1 MQQKKLNV
9 GVIGTGAMGSRHAH
23 NLAHRTPTADV
34 VAIMDVDE
42 VRASEVAA
50 ACGRATIYNDGN
62 ALIGDEAVEAVVIAS
77 PDQTHADLAIACIEA
92 GKPVLCEKPLGV
104 TLDDA
109 ARVLK
114 AEAAHGARLVQ
125 VGLMRIYD
133 PYHVM
138 IKEAIER
145 GAIGRPVLF
154 RGIHK
159 NVAFP
164 QARTAEDVIVNSGVH
179 DIHSA
184 RWLMGDEVVSVHADH
199 VIDLPERPE
208 TARLTLL
215 QLRFRQGGLATIEV
229 DADSHYG
236 YDVRV
241 EISGERGTLETPDA
255 DVSAVHFQDGKA
267 SRLVNQEWL
276 ARFES
281 AYRLEAEAWVD
292 VAARGTAAGAS
303 VWDGYAAMC
312 VADAAIRSLTS
323 GRAEVV
329 NAEPR
334 PSLYDP
340 IA

>member
-1 MQQKKLNV
+1 MQQKKLKV

-23 NLAHRTPTADV
+23 NLAHRMPTSEV

-42 VRASEVAA
+42 VRAAKVAETSGGA
-50 ACGRATIYNDGN
+50 SVHTDGE
-62 ALIGDEAVEAVVIAS
+62 ALIHDSAVEAVVIAS
-77 PDQTHADLAIACIEA
+77 PDSTHADLAVACIEA

-125 VGLMRIYD
+125 VGLMRVYD
-133 PYHVM
+133 PRHAA
-138 IKEAIER
+138 IKEAIDK

-159 NVAFP
+159 NVRVP
-164 QARTAEDVIVNSGVH
+164 HARTAEDVIVNSGVH

-184 RWLMGDEVVSVHADH
+184 RWLMGDEVISVHADH
-199 VIDLPERPE
+199 VIDLPDRPE

-215 QLRFRQGGLATIEV
+215 QLRFQQGGLATIEV
-229 DADSHYG
+229 DADSQYG
-236 YDVRV
+236 YEVRV
-241 EISGERGTLETPDA
+241 EISGERGTLETPHTHE
-255 DVSAVHFQDGKA
+255 SAVHFQDGKA
-267 SRLVNQEWL
+267 SHFVDQDWLV
-276 ARFES
+276 RFET
-281 AYRLEAEAWVD
+281 AYRLEAEAWID
-292 VAARGTAAGAS
+292 VAAKGTATGAS

-323 GRAEVV
+323 GKAEEVIY
-329 NAEPR
+329 EPR

-340 IA
+340 IG